1 MCELFGLSGRKKM
14 NIVRELE
21 EFYSHAPGNP
31 DGWGLFCKTDSSL
44 LFDKENIRA
53 DRSSHLK
60 SLLSG
65 NIEAKDAI
73 AHIRLATI
81 GYDKMENTHPF
92 KGYDLSA
99 NEWIFAHNG
108 TIFESEA
115 LTKYTYEQDGDTD
128 SERIFLYMLDCLNKA
143 IRKKQGALTSDERFE
158 VLDRIVCSLSPE
170 NKLNLLIFDGEML
183 YVHTNFKASL
193 FMMQTDLQLLFSTK
207 PLSSG
212 NWKEIPFTQLLS
224 FKEGQLIRKGTRHGN
239 EYIPDQCSINALYLA
254 YSGL

>member
-53 DRSSHLK
+53 DWSSHLK

-128 SERIFLYMLDCLNKA
+128 SERIFLYMLDCLNTA

-224 FKEGQLIRKGTRHGN
+224 FKEGQLMRKGTRHGN